1 MKWEGK
7 IMRHHAVSHSRHNG
21 ISKRLAHLKGSLSHT
36 AGRIKGKTSRLLSKS
51 IKNVKYTTKKLP
63 KNIDR
68 MVVKNRYQTI
78 GAAMLT
84 GLCIGYFIKK

>member
-1 MKWEGK
+1 
-7 IMRHHAVSHSRHNG
+7 MRHHTVVSHHPRHNG
-21 ISKRLAHLKGSLSHT
+21 LSKRLAHLRGSLSNT
-36 AGRIKGKTSRLLSKS
+36 AGRIKGKTSHMLSKS
-51 IKNVKYTTKKLP
+51 LKNVTTKTKKLP

-68 MVVKNRYQTI
+68 IVVKNRYQTI